1 MSRPDRPDNRTHGA
15 QHVLGDV
22 VDASRDAAREAR
34 QTAREASRE
43 FRDGARAASREHREA
58 AREASR
64 EHREAARESGREH
77 REAAREAGRDARDA
91 LRDLARTVRSG
102 GRPDTGEPGTRT
114 RIQQVALELF
124 TSNGYEATSLREI
137 AERLGVTKAALYYHF
152 KTKDE
157 IIQSLVDD
165 QVAMV
170 DELIKWA
177 ELQPRTRQAREEFLR
192 RYSSMLRDGNHFALM
207 RFFERNQSSMHK
219 HKGGSQMRERIT
231 RMTDVLTKPEAP
243 LPDQIRCALA
253 VFALHSTWLTVRDP
267 RVSEEERR
275 QAALDV
281 ALSLVD

>member
-1 MSRPDRPDNRTHGA
+1 
-15 QHVLGDV
+15 VLRDV

-43 FRDGARAASREHREA
+43 YREAAREAGREHREATREHREA
-58 AREASR
+58 AREA
-64 EHREAARESGREH
+64 A
-77 REAAREAGRDARDA
+77 RDARDA
-91 LRDLARTVRSG
+91 LHDLARTVRSG
-102 GRPDTGEPGTRT
+102 GRPETGEPGTRT
-114 RIQQVALELF
+114 RIQQIALELF
-124 TSNGYEATSLREI
+124 TNSGYEATSLREI

-165 QVAMV
+165 QVARV
-170 DELIKWA
+170 DELITWA
-177 ELQPRTRQAREEFLR
+177 EQQPRTREAREEFLR

-231 RMTDVLTKPEAP
+231 RMTEVLTKPEAP